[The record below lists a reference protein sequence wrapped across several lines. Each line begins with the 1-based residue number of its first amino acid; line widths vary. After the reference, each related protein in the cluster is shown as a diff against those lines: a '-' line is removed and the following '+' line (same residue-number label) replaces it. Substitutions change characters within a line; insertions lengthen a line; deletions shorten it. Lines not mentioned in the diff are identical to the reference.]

1 MKKIFYI
8 VLVIVIL
15 LVIGQIIR
23 KNQAQVAEPE
33 VVTVEENI
41 VVEGRAAENADA
53 NADGAVAIE
62 EEEVVVVDHEPTAE
76 ETEVDENVVETNPE
90 ATAGQDETIVE

>member
-1 MKKIFYI
+1 MKKVFYI

-23 KNQAQVAEPE
+23 KNQTPAAEPE

-41 VVEGRAAENADA
+41 AVENIDE
-53 NADGAVAIE
+53 NADGAVAVE
-62 EEEVVVVDHEPTAE
+62 EDEVVVVDHEPAAE

-90 ATAGQDETIVE
+90 ATAGEDETIVE

>member
-1 MKKIFYI
+1 MKKVFYI

-23 KNQAQVAEPE
+23 KNQTPAAEPE

-41 VVEGRAAENADA
+41 AVENIDE
-53 NADGAVAIE
+53 NADGAVAVE
-62 EEEVVVVDHEPTAE
+62 EDEVVVVDHEPAAE
-76 ETEVDENVVETNPE
+76 GTEVDENVVETNPE
-90 ATAGQDETIVE
+90 ATAGEDETIVE

>member
-33 VVTVEENI
+33 VITVEENI
-41 VVEGRAAENADA
+41 VVEGSAAENADA
-53 NADGAVAIE
+53 NADGAVAVE

>member
-1 MKKIFYI
+1 MKKVFYI

-23 KNQAQVAEPE
+23 KNQTPAVEPE

-41 VVEGRAAENADA
+41 AVENIDE
-53 NADGAVAIE
+53 NADGAVAVE
-62 EEEVVVVDHEPTAE
+62 EGKVVVVDHEPAAE
-76 ETEVDENVVETNPE
+76 DTEVDENVVETNPE
-90 ATAGQDETIVE
+90 ATAGEDETIVE

>member
-33 VVTVEENI
+33 VITVEENI
-41 VVEGRAAENADA
+41 VVEGSAAE
-53 NADGAVAIE
+53 NADGAVAVE